1 MSSKKKMISVRVDKE
16 LASGLDTYLLMKKL
30 KGVQISKSKLFEE
43 MISTLLGT
51 DDAKELLLEA
61 RNEKE

>member
-1 MSSKKKMISVRVDKE
+1 MISVRVDKE